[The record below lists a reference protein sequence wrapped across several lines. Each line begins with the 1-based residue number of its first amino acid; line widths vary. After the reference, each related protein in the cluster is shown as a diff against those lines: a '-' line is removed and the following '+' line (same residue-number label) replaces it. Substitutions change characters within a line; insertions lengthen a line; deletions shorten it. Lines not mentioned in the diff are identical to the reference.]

1 MREGKQGRQV
11 RRQNLKSLVVM
22 WYCSYQNLSNRDG
35 TIFWAEGAGK
45 MRSESGN
52 EVRRRRS
59 VGRTNTRRLQIGD
72 DGLPAT
78 VHLVQGQRTRS
89 ILTPLDSL
97 IPIYT
102 GCKGRWRKDRNKFA
116 FYFFSRICREQAL
129 GP

>member
-1 MREGKQGRQV
+1 MVLGIVHTRILTE
-11 RRQNLKSLVVM
+11 LFFLE
-22 WYCSYQNLSNRDG
+22 
-35 TIFWAEGAGK
+35 EGAGK
-45 MRSESGN
+45 RRSESGT

-59 VGRTNTRRLQIGD
+59 VGRTNTRGVQIGD

-97 IPIYT
+97 IPIYI

-116 FYFFSRICREQAL
+116 FYFLSRICPGQAL